1 MIMIIVYNY
10 IIIWYTIVGL
20 NYRGKYF
27 YGDDN
32 LAKNM
37 KPRFKECRRL
47 GLNVCGH
54 PKAMNRAKK
63 GTSRA
68 DKKLSNYGKQLLEK
82 QRLKA
87 YYGVMEKQFERYV
100 EEAKKSR
107 ELTGSALVKILET
120 RLDNIVYR
128 LGFASSIRQARQ
140 MVVHG
145 HINVNGQKV
154 NIPSYRLRIGDI
166 VSLREKSQKIE
177 LFRENFLSNFSNS
190 FPYLE
195 KDESNFAGR
204 LVRLPEREEVP
215 IIIEDQLVVEFYSSI

>member
-1 MIMIIVYNY
+1 M
-10 IIIWYTIVGL
+10 
-20 NYRGKYF
+20 
-27 YGDDN
+27 
-32 LAKNM
+32 AKKMN
-37 KPRFKECRRL
+37 PRFKECRRL

-54 PKAMNRAKK
+54 PKAMKRAKP

-68 DKKLSNYGKQLLEK
+68 DKKLSNYGRQLLEK

-100 EEAKKSR
+100 EEAKKAN
-107 ELTGSALVKILET
+107 ELTGTALVKILET

-145 HINVNGQKV
+145 HIEVNGKKV
-154 NIPSYRLRIGDI
+154 NIPSYRVKVGDV
-166 VSLREKSQKIE
+166 VSLKEKSRQIN
-177 LFRENFLSNFSNS
+177 LFRENFLSNFLNS

-195 KDESNFAGR
+195 KDEASFSGR
-204 LVRLPEREEVP
+204 LVRLPEREEIP
-215 IIIEDQLVVEFYSSI
+215 IEIEDQLVVEFYSSV